1 MKLVVDI
8 SQVKKHLKTYLNILE
23 IVFDNEPLKRL
34 LIVFTDYF
42 LCDLE
47 ILKSNFT
54 RLKLHTKFLSNFYQE
69 NLIVQIL
76 STVLRSM

>member
-8 SQVKKHLKTYLNILE
+8 SQVKKLFKTYLNILE
-23 IVFDNEPLKRL
+23 IVSDYELLKKL
-34 LIVFTDYF
+34 LIVSTDYF
-42 LCDLE
+42 FCDLE

-54 RLKLHTKFLSNFYQE
+54 RLKVHTNFLSNFYHE

-76 STVLRSM
+76 ATVLHFM